1 MIKDYIPYVV
11 SAIAPT
17 APPMLGLADAGLH
30 AATWIAVLI
39 LEIVHYNK
47 VHEHA
52 TDAKVAEGGT
62 HPHALHAYDA
72 VAAGSLVT
80 LLIAVGLVV
89 ALLLLHSMIQFE
101 QARVPPSL
109 LGIVVGCAR
118 ASVALTVVLQLLFL
132 ADESGVGHEA
142 SDASWLGEP
151 GLWVALLTT
160 KLIAL
165 SMLAANVSF
174 AGPGA
179 HAPGYHV
186 G

>member
-1 MIKDYIPYVV
+1 MVKDYIPYVV

-17 APPMLGLADAGLH
+17 APPTLGLVDAGLH
-30 AATWIAVLI
+30 AAAWIAVLI
-39 LEIVHYNK
+39 LEIMHYTQVHG
-47 VHEHA
+47 HA
-52 TDAKVAEGGT
+52 TDAKVTAGGT
-62 HPHALHAYDA
+62 HPHALHSYDA

-80 LLIAVGLVV
+80 LLIAGGLVV
-89 ALLLLHSMIQFE
+89 ALLLLHSMLQFE
-101 QARVPPSL
+101 EARVPPSL

-132 ADESGVGHEA
+132 ADGSGAGHVA

-160 KLIAL
+160 KLVAL
-165 SMLAANVSF
+165 SMLTANVFF

-179 HAPGYHV
+179 HAPGYHR